1 MSRPTG
7 ITILGILH
15 LIGGAASL
23 ILATMGVA
31 MLGVSGSMGYMG
43 MFPAALG
50 GIFLIIFGIL
60 AAIEFIL
67 AGALFSGKPWGRI
80 TVIVLSI
87 IGLMIGLISSIV
99 GNLFSI
105 LNIMLDGF
113 VLWYMWR
120 PHVIAYFGIS
130 TQSQQISTDTKKDSP
145 LDILK
150 ERYAKGEI
158 AKEEFDKIKE
168 DLK

>member
-23 ILATMGVA
+23 ILATMGAA

-50 GIFLIIFGIL
+50 SIFLIIFGIL
-60 AAIEFIL
+60 AVIEFII

-80 TVIVLSI
+80 IVIVLSI
-87 IGLMIGLISSIV
+87 IGLMIGLVSIV
-99 GNLFSI
+99 GNPFSI
-105 LNIMLDGF
+105 LNIMLDAF

-130 TQSQQISTDTKKDSP
+130 PQSPQISTDTKKDSP

-158 AKEEFDKIKE
+158 TKEEFDKIKE
-168 DLK
+168 DLN

>member
-15 LIGGAASL
+15 LIGGSASL
-23 ILATMGVA
+23 ILATMGAA

-43 MFPAALG
+43 MMPAALG

-60 AAIEFIL
+60 AAIEFII

-87 IGLMIGLISSIV
+87 IGLMVGLVSIV
-99 GNLFSI
+99 GNPFSI

-130 TQSQQISTDTKKDSP
+130 PQISADTKKDSP

-158 AKEEFDKIKE
+158 TKEEFDKIKE
-168 DLK
+168 DLN